1 MLEFYNQSQPK
12 ARKDHVCEF
21 CGQKIHK
28 GEVYSYETGKYDG
41 DMFARKLC
49 LACYNILNGFC
60 RDSGEEEF
68 DWWCVTDWLR
78 DLYCCD
84 CEHGANRDDDCETQ
98 PQNCPLI
105 RKKFEPKEDAQNAN
119 NAN

>member
-12 ARKDHVCEF
+12 ARKDHVCEY
-21 CGQKIHK
+21 CEQKIHK
-28 GEVYSYETGKYDG
+28 REIYSYETGKYDG
-41 DMFARKLC
+41 DMFVRKLC
-49 LACYNILNGFC
+49 LTCKNILDGFC

-84 CEHGANRDDDCETQ
+84 CGHGTNRYDDCEMQ
-98 PQNCPLI
+98 PQNCLII
-105 RKKFEPKEDAQNAN
+105 RKKFEPKEET
-119 NAN
+119 